1 MCRKNGLERLR
12 RCGWLTESE
21 RAPDAVVWARRGAQ
35 ARECPQSL
43 LRGESVA
50 MVERFFVWNL
60 DGCRMGMNMPA
71 REAEAM
77 LLLRQELEKEKR
89 DDDRRGAN

>member
-1 MCRKNGLERLR
+1 MERIR
-12 RCGWLTESE
+12 RCGWLAEAE
-21 RAPDAVVWARRGAQ
+21 RGPDVVVWARRGVQ

-43 LRGESVA
+43 VRAESMA
-50 MVERFFVWNL
+50 MVERFFVWTMR
-60 DGCRMGMNMPA
+60 GGRMRMGMPS

-89 DDDRRGAN
+89 DDDRRGTN